1 MTPTALSSRGRA
13 HLIEFEGLRLLAYR
27 DVAGLWTIGIGHL
40 LTDEELRTGTLRIG
54 DTVVA
59 WRERGLTEDQA
70 YQLLEQDL
78 AWAVRAV
85 RELVRVPLTPGQFDA
100 LVSFTFN
107 IGPVKFRQSTLLRR
121 LNAGDY
127 GAVPTQL
134 RRWRFADGREI
145 DGLKNRRE
153 GEIALWRAAA

>member
-13 HLIEFEGLRLLAYR
+13 HLIEFEGLRLLVYR
-27 DVAGLWTIGIGHL
+27 DVAGLWTIGVGHL
-40 LTDEELRTGTLRIG
+40 LTAEELRTGTLRIG
-54 DTVVA
+54 DEVVP
-59 WRERGLTEDQA
+59 WRQRGLTEDQA
-70 YQLLEQDL
+70 YRLLDQDL

-107 IGPVKFRQSTLLRR
+107 VGPDALRTSTLLRR

-127 GAVPTQL
+127 AAVPAQL
-134 RRWRFADGREI
+134 RRWRFAKGREI

-153 GEIALWRAAA
+153 GEIALWRDAA